1 MALVA
6 ANVLESSHV
15 EDVDGTVVRPGDYF
29 AVGQSADDVDCAGV
43 VGGEGSGFGDFL
55 DPNHG

>member
-15 EDVDGTVVRPGDYF
+15 EDVDGTIVRPGDNF
-29 AVGQSADDVDCAGV
+29 AVMQFADDIDCASV

-55 DPNHG
+55 DPDHG